1 MKSIKRY
8 WNQLNIKTTELIG
21 VAIGAFIYSMTYNYL
36 LLPSHLGEGG
46 AMGVTALLY
55 YAFQIPSYL
64 SNLLINTVLI
74 ALGYRLFEKKTTYLT
89 IWAIAWMTVF
99 LKLPVLYSYHT
110 HELIVPTLLAGA
122 LTGISIGLIFRYN
135 GTIAGDTIIGKL
147 LNYFFG
153 MSVGT
158 GSLLFDL
165 VIVIPF
171 IMIIGFTNTI
181 LTVIY
186 LYVYSVFTNQFMAN
200 VGARKAVLIVSPRYQ
215 EIATTISKQL
225 GQEITIFNGTGFYSS
240 ADQHMLY
247 MIASPRRVTKIVPII
262 EQEDKNALIVVE
274 NIRSTRGL
282 NMRRIL

>member
-8 WNQLNIKTTELIG
+8 WNQLNIKVTELIG
-21 VAIGAFIYSMTYNYL
+21 VAVGAFIYSMTYNYL

-99 LKLPVLYSYHT
+99 LKLPVFYSYHT

-200 VGARKAVLIVSPRYQ
+200 VGARKAVLIVSPRYR

>member
-240 ADQHMLY
+240 ADQHILY

>member
-1 MKSIKRY
+1 
-8 WNQLNIKTTELIG
+8 
-21 VAIGAFIYSMTYNYL
+21 
-36 LLPSHLGEGG
+36 
-46 AMGVTALLY
+46 
-55 YAFQIPSYL
+55 
-64 SNLLINTVLI
+64 
-74 ALGYRLFEKKTTYLT
+74 
-89 IWAIAWMTVF
+89 MTVF

-181 LTVIY
+181 LTIIY

-200 VGARKAVLIVSPRYQ
+200 VGARKAVLIVSPRYR

>member
-8 WNQLNIKTTELIG
+8 WNQLNIRATELFG
-21 VAIGAFIYSMTYNYL
+21 VAVGAFIYSMTYNYL

-64 SNLLINTVLI
+64 SNLLINAVLI

-181 LTVIY
+181 LTIIY
-186 LYVYSVFTNQFMAN
+186 LYVYSVFTNQFIAN
-200 VGARKAVLIVSPRYQ
+200 VGARKAVLIVSPRYR

>member
-8 WNQLNIKTTELIG
+8 WSQLNIKATELIG
-21 VAIGAFIYSMTYNYL
+21 VAVGAFIYSMTYNYL

-181 LTVIY
+181 LTIIY

-200 VGARKAVLIVSPRYQ
+200 VGARKAVLIVSPRYR

-225 GQEITIFNGTGFYSS
+225 GQEITIFNGTGLYSS

-247 MIASPRRVTKIVPII
+247 MIASPRCVTKIVPII